1 VRARGGVCERAEAS
15 HRLQG
20 DASEREG
27 GRSVSASE
35 GVYARLGGMSAPR
48 RPGAPR
54 DEVGKYGA
62 MARDEESGVRSAWTS
77 DDPPE
82 APPAPTRARARA
94 RRRPPPPPGAPKPK
108 LLSRIMAFLYDNLWI
123 LFVMYVCGAVGILKS
138 LDEPT
143 MDATIDAI
151 YFIAITVTTVGY
163 GDVTPKTDRGKLF
176 VMLFIITG
184 VAMAGVLMSK
194 LTDWILD
201 AQESAMRQL
210 AERQKAKIDIDMAKI
225 KANVGATVK
234 QDDVQSAKARA
245 LEEKKSASEG
255 KSRRTRAFVVI
266 AVVVALGAVAMHQ
279 IEDISFLD
287 GCYWSIVTST
297 TVGYGDVT
305 PKSFEGKLF
314 ASVYALITIGIM
326 AWAIGQIASATVQNQ
341 VEKYAHVKSFK
352 LTPQWL
358 AEQGGEKGYVDQ
370 FDFTK
375 AMLIAMGKVEEADFD
390 TVAARF
396 RELDVNGDATL
407 DAKDLL
413 GQ

>member
-1 VRARGGVCERAEAS
+1 M
-15 HRLQG
+15 
-20 DASEREG
+20 
-27 GRSVSASE
+27 SVA
-35 GVYARLGGMSAPR
+35 R

-54 DEVGKYGA
+54 DDVGKYGA
-62 MARDEESGVRSAWTS
+62 LARDEESGVRSMWTS
-77 DDPPE
+77 ED
-82 APPAPTRARARA
+82 PPAPPPPPPAARA
-94 RRRPPPPPGAPKPK
+94 RRRLKRPPPPPGTPKPK
-108 LLSRIMAFLYDNLWI
+108 LWRRILGFFYDNLWI
-123 LFVMYVCGAVGILKS
+123 VFVVYVCGAVAILQS
-138 LDEPT
+138 LEEPQL
-143 MDATIDAI
+143 DKTIDAI

-163 GDVTPKTDRGKLF
+163 GDVTPKTDRGKMF

-194 LTDWILD
+194 LTDWILN

-210 AERQKAKIDIDMAKI
+210 AERQKAKIEIDMAKI
-225 KANVGATVK
+225 KANVGATVNEDEIRAA
-234 QDDVQSAKARA
+234 QARE
-245 LEEKKSASEG
+245 LEETKRMPEG
-255 KSRRTRAFVVI
+255 DMRKTRAFVVI

-314 ASVYALITIGIM
+314 ASVYALVTIGIM

-341 VEKYAHVKSFK
+341 VEKDAHVKAFK
-352 LTPQWL
+352 LTPEWL
-358 AEQGGEKGYVDQ
+358 AEQGGEKGFVDK

-375 AMLIAMGKVEEADFD
+375 AMLIAMGKCDASDFD
-390 TVAARF
+390 MVAARF
-396 RELDVNGDATL
+396 QELDVNGDATL

>member
-1 VRARGGVCERAEAS
+1 
-15 HRLQG
+15 
-20 DASEREG
+20 
-27 GRSVSASE
+27 
-35 GVYARLGGMSAPR
+35 MSAPR

-62 MARDEESGVRSAWTS
+62 LARDEESGVRAAWTS
-77 DDPPE
+77 EDPPA
-82 APPAPTRARARA
+82 APAAAVARAPA
-94 RRRPPPPPGAPKPK
+94 RRRLKRPPPPPPGTPKPK
-108 LLSRIMAFLYDNLWI
+108 LWRRFFGFFYDNLWI
-123 LFVMYVCGAVGILKS
+123 VFVIYVCGAVGILQS

-194 LTDWILD
+194 VTDWILN
-201 AQESAMRQL
+201 AQESAIRQL
-210 AERQKAKIDIDMAKI
+210 AERQKAKIEIDMAKI
-225 KANVGATVK
+225 KANVGATVNE
-234 QDDVQSAKARA
+234 DEIRAAKARE
-245 LEEKKSASEG
+245 LEEMKRTPEG
-255 KSRRTRAFVVI
+255 NLRKTRAFLVI
-266 AVVVALGAVAMHQ
+266 ALVVALGAVAMHQ

-314 ASVYALITIGIM
+314 ASIYALVTIGIM

-341 VEKYAHVKSFK
+341 VEKDAHVKSFK
-352 LTPQWL
+352 LTPEWL
-358 AEQGGEKGYVDQ
+358 AEQGGEKGFVDK

-375 AMLIAMGKVEEADFD
+375 AMLIAMGKADAADFD
-390 TVAARF
+390 MVAARF